1 MVRYVEV
8 LAAQVVDSLLL
19 YKMFAPGIEEE
30 GEEVML

>member
-19 YKMFAPGIEEE
+19 YKMFAPGIEE